1 MMNESRVEFHQ
12 ELEELRADLIRL
24 GAMVS
29 ETIGRGTAALLDRD
43 LHAAQ
48 ELIDGDDVID
58 DFCLDIEER
67 CCRVLALQSPIAG
80 DLRFVL
86 TTLRLISELERSAD
100 LMVNVCKASRRI
112 YDVEF
117 GPQIRGLIEQMG
129 VEATFLIRAAID
141 SYVDAD
147 TSLAAAL
154 DDIDDRLDEL
164 QVAYVQAIF
173 QSHSEMNLNLQGA
186 VQMAMIGRYYERTG
200 DHAVNIGERVLY
212 MVTGW
217 LPEKTGSA
225 RQRLRE
231 AEANGGTQLRGLNMG
246 DALSADLTAGLP
258 QDPSAGP
265 SADPTLAT
273 DPPTDSSSG
282 DGGAGDGVEDGR

>member
-1 MMNESRVEFHQ
+1 VDELRIEFHE
-12 ELEELRADLIRL
+12 ELESLRSDLIRL

-48 ELIDGDDVID
+48 VLIDGDDVID
-58 DFCLDIEER
+58 DFCLALEER
-67 CCRVLALQSPIAG
+67 CCQLLALQAPIAG

-112 YDVEF
+112 YDVHF
-117 GPQIRGLIEQMG
+117 DPTLRGLIEQMG
-129 VEATFLIRAAID
+129 VEATFLVRTAID

-154 DDIDDRLDEL
+154 DDIDDRLDDL
-164 QVAYVQAIF
+164 QVNYVQAIF
-173 QSHSEMNLNLQGA
+173 RSHSGDGMSLQGA
-186 VQMAMIGRYYERTG
+186 VQLAMIGRYYERVG
-200 DHAVNIGERVLY
+200 DHAVNIGERVIY

-217 LPEKTGSA
+217 LPEHTGSA
-225 RQRLRE
+225 RQHLRTI
-231 AEANGGTQLRGLNMG
+231 A
-246 DALSADLTAGLP
+246 
-258 QDPSAGP
+258 
-265 SADPTLAT
+265 
-273 DPPTDSSSG
+273 G
-282 DGGAGDGVEDGR
+282 DGGSERDGPAATGDEAPD

>member
-1 MMNESRVEFHQ
+1 MNDLRIEFHEEM
-12 ELEELRADLIRL
+12 ELLRSDLIRL

-48 ELIDGDDVID
+48 QLIDGDDVID
-58 DFCLDIEER
+58 DFCLGLEDR
-67 CCRVLALQSPIAG
+67 CCQLLALQAPIAG

-117 GPQIRGLIEQMG
+117 GPQLRGLIEHMS
-129 VEATFLIRAAID
+129 VEAAFLVRAAID

-164 QVAYVQAIF
+164 QTTYVQAIF
-173 QSHSEMNLNLQGA
+173 TAHSVENLNLQGA
-186 VQMAMIGRYYERTG
+186 VQLAMIGRYYERIG
-200 DHAVNIGERVLY
+200 DHAVNIGERVMY

-217 LPEKTGSA
+217 LPEHTGSA
-225 RQRLRE
+225 RH
-231 AEANGGTQLRGLNMG
+231 QLRGKSETDVPDG
-246 DALSADLTAGLP
+246 PEDPETEPGPDAEP
-258 QDPSAGP
+258 
-265 SADPTLAT
+265 
-273 DPPTDSSSG
+273 
-282 DGGAGDGVEDGR
+282 

>member
-1 MMNESRVEFHQ
+1 VNELRVEFHQ
-12 ELEELRADLIRL
+12 EMEDLRADLIRL
-24 GAMVS
+24 GAMTS

-58 DFCLDIEER
+58 DFCLGLEER
-67 CCRVLALQSPIAG
+67 CCRLLALQSPIAG
-80 DLRFVL
+80 DLRFLL
-86 TTLRLISELERSAD
+86 TSLRLISELERSAD

-129 VEATFLIRAAID
+129 VEAAFLIRTAID

-164 QVAYVQAIF
+164 QVQYVQAIF
-173 QSHSEMNLNLQGA
+173 QSHSETNLTLQGA
-186 VQMAMIGRYYERTG
+186 VQMAMIGRYYERIG

-231 AEANGGTQLRGLNMG
+231 AEAGGT
-246 DALSADLTAGLP
+246 SAA
-258 QDPSAGP
+258 
-265 SADPTLAT
+265 ADP
-273 DPPTDSSSG
+273 
-282 DGGAGDGVEDGR
+282 AGDDPDQADDPEG

>member
-1 MMNESRVEFHQ
+1 MPKGPSEPLRVGFRQ
-12 ELEELRADLIRL
+12 EMDELRADVIRL
-24 GAMVS
+24 GAMTS

-48 ELIDGDDVID
+48 ELIDGDDIID
-58 DFCLDIEER
+58 DYCIGLEEQ
-67 CCRVLALQSPIAG
+67 CCRMLALQSPLAG
-80 DLRFVL
+80 DLRFLL

-117 GPQIRGLIEQMG
+117 VPQIRGLIEQMG
-129 VEATFLIRAAID
+129 IEAAFLIRTAID
-141 SYVDAD
+141 AYVDAD
-147 TSLAAAL
+147 TSLAAAM
-154 DDIDDRLDEL
+154 DDIDDRLDDL
-164 QVAYVQAIF
+164 QVAFMQSIF
-173 QSHSEMNLNLQGA
+173 QSHSDTNLNLQSA
-186 VQMAMIGRYYERTG
+186 VQMAMIGRYYERIG

-231 AEANGGTQLRGLNMG
+231 AEA
-246 DALSADLTAGLP
+246 LSSD
-258 QDPSAGP
+258 S
-265 SADPTLAT
+265 AT
-273 DPPTDSSSG
+273 DTHLGDPRVDLAAIEGLMPRLHEDPPVDSDERG
-282 DGGAGDGVEDGR
+282 DDATEGPPDQ

>member
-1 MMNESRVEFHQ
+1 M
-12 ELEELRADLIRL
+12 
-24 GAMVS
+24 
-29 ETIGRGTAALLDRD
+29 
-43 LHAAQ
+43 
-48 ELIDGDDVID
+48 
-58 DFCLDIEER
+58 
-67 CCRVLALQSPIAG
+67 AG
-80 DLRFVL
+80 DLRFLL
-86 TTLRLISELERSAD
+86 TTLRLIGELERSAD
-100 LMVNVCKASRRI
+100 LMVNICKASRRI

-129 VEATFLIRAAID
+129 IEAAFLVRTAMD

-164 QVAYVQAIF
+164 QVQYVQAIF
-173 QSHSEMNLNLQGA
+173 QSHSETNLSLQGA
-186 VQMAMIGRYYERTG
+186 VQMAMIGRYYERIG

-231 AEANGGTQLRGLNMG
+231 AEAADGSAEGPSDGG
-246 DALSADLTAGLP
+246 
-258 QDPSAGP
+258 
-265 SADPTLAT
+265 SADP
-273 DPPTDSSSG
+273 
-282 DGGAGDGVEDGR
+282 DGPEG

>member
-1 MMNESRVEFHQ
+1 MGELRVEFHQ
-12 ELEELRADLIRL
+12 EMEDLRGDLIRL

-58 DFCLDIEER
+58 DFCIELEER
-67 CCRVLALQSPIAG
+67 CCRLLALQSPIAG
-80 DLRFVL
+80 DLRFIL
-86 TTLRLISELERSAD
+86 TTLRLIGELERSAD

-129 VEATFLIRAAID
+129 VEAAFLVRAAID

-173 QSHSEMNLNLQGA
+173 QSHSETNLNLQGA
-186 VQMAMIGRYYERTG
+186 VQMAMIGRYYERIG
-200 DHAVNIGERVLY
+200 DHAVNVGERIRY

-217 LPEKTGSA
+217 LPEHTGAA
-225 RQRLRE
+225 RAAARSRRQ
-231 AEANGGTQLRGLNMG
+231 
-246 DALSADLTAGLP
+246 AGA
-258 QDPSAGP
+258 Q
-265 SADPTLAT
+265 
-273 DPPTDSSSG
+273 
-282 DGGAGDGVEDGR
+282 

>member
-1 MMNESRVEFHQ
+1 MGELRVEFHH
-12 ELEELRADLIRL
+12 EMEDLRADLIRL

-58 DFCLDIEER
+58 DFCLELEER
-67 CCRVLALQSPIAG
+67 CCRLLALQSPIAG
-80 DLRFVL
+80 DLRFIL
-86 TTLRLISELERSAD
+86 TTLRLIGELERSAD
-100 LMVNVCKASRRI
+100 LMVNTCKASRRI
-112 YDVEF
+112 YDIEF

-129 VEATFLIRAAID
+129 VEAAFLIRAAID

-164 QVAYVQAIF
+164 QVQYVQAIF
-173 QSHSEMNLNLQGA
+173 QAHSELNLSLQGA

-231 AEANGGTQLRGLNMG
+231 AEARE
-246 DALSADLTAGLP
+246 ADPASTEGQDEADGP
-258 QDPSAGP
+258 PGDPSGP
-265 SADPTLAT
+265 AEPQ
-273 DPPTDSSSG
+273 
-282 DGGAGDGVEDGR
+282 

>member
-1 MMNESRVEFHQ
+1 VETLRNEFQ
-12 ELEELRADLIRL
+12 NELEQLRTDLILL
-24 GAMVS
+24 GAMVG

-48 ELIDGDDVID
+48 VLIDGDDTID
-58 DFCLDIEER
+58 DFSLGLEER
-67 CCRVLALQSPIAG
+67 CCQLLALQAPIAG

-117 GPQIRGLIEQMG
+117 GPQLRGLIEQMG
-129 VEATFLIRAAID
+129 IEAAFLVRSAID
-141 SYVDAD
+141 AYVDAD

-164 QVAYVQAIF
+164 QVNYVQAIF
-173 QSHSEMNLNLQGA
+173 TRHSEADLGLQGA
-186 VQMAMIGRYYERTG
+186 VQLAMIGRYYERIG
-200 DHAVNIGERVLY
+200 DHAVNIGERVMY

-217 LPEKTGSA
+217 LPEHSGSA
-225 RQRLRE
+225 RARLRGIGAEEQRPFDPIAEIE
-231 AEANGGTQLRGLNMG
+231 ALGNASTG
-246 DALSADLTAGLP
+246 DDDDVS
-258 QDPSAGP
+258 
-265 SADPTLAT
+265 
-273 DPPTDSSSG
+273 
-282 DGGAGDGVEDGR
+282 GGAAP

>member
-1 MMNESRVEFHQ
+1 MRVSQEASGQMNELRVEFHQ
-12 ELEELRADLIRL
+12 EMEDLRSSLIEL

-43 LHAAQ
+43 LQSAQ

-58 DFCLDIEER
+58 DFCITLEER
-67 CCRVLALQSPIAG
+67 CFRLLALQSPIAG
-80 DLRFVL
+80 DLRFIL
-86 TTLRLISELERSAD
+86 TTLRLIAELERSAD

-112 YDVEF
+112 YDIEF

-129 VEATFLIRAAID
+129 VEATFLVRAAID

-186 VQMAMIGRYYERTG
+186 VQMAMIGRYYERVG

-231 AEANGGTQLRGLNMG
+231 AEA
-246 DALSADLTAGLP
+246 AAG
-258 QDPSAGP
+258 
-265 SADPTLAT
+265 
-273 DPPTDSSSG
+273 G
-282 DGGAGDGVEDGR
+282 DGSDDGRGPDGTRRSDASEGTEQG

>member
-1 MMNESRVEFHQ
+1 MSDTTDVPGPAEEPQMNEIRVEYHG
-12 ELEELRADLIRL
+12 ELEELRSDLIRL

-48 ELIDGDDVID
+48 LLIDGDDVID
-58 DFCLDIEER
+58 DFCLGLEER
-67 CCRVLALQSPIAG
+67 CYRILALQSPIAG
-80 DLRFVL
+80 ELRFVL

-100 LMVNVCKASRRI
+100 LIVNVCKASRRI
-112 YDVEF
+112 YDVDF

-141 SYVDAD
+141 SYVDSD

-164 QVAYVQAIF
+164 QTAYVQAIF

-186 VQMAMIGRYYERTG
+186 VQMAMIGRYYERVG
-200 DHAVNIGERVLY
+200 DHAVNIGERVMF

-231 AEANGGTQLRGLNMG
+231 AEAAERGESAPGPTVLPPGGSGL
-246 DALSADLTAGLP
+246 D
-258 QDPSAGP
+258 
-265 SADPTLAT
+265 
-273 DPPTDSSSG
+273 
-282 DGGAGDGVEDGR
+282 DGAP

>member
-1 MMNESRVEFHQ
+1 MNEIRVEYHE
-12 ELEELRADLIRL
+12 ELEELRTDLIRL

-48 ELIDGDDVID
+48 LLIDGDDIID
-58 DFCLDIEER
+58 DFCLGLEER
-67 CCRVLALQSPIAG
+67 CYRILALQAPIAG
-80 DLRFVL
+80 ELRFVL

-100 LMVNVCKASRRI
+100 LIVNICKASRRI
-112 YDVEF
+112 YDVDF

-129 VEATFLIRAAID
+129 VEATFLMRKAID
-141 SYVDAD
+141 SYVDSD

-164 QVAYVQAIF
+164 QTAYVQAIF
-173 QSHSEMNLNLQGA
+173 QSHSETNLNLQGA
-186 VQMAMIGRYYERTG
+186 VQMAMIGRYYERVG
-200 DHAVNIGERVLY
+200 DHAVNIGERVMY

-225 RQRLRE
+225 SQRLRE
-231 AEANGGTQLRGLNMG
+231 AEA
-246 DALSADLTAGLP
+246 AAEASAP
-258 QDPSAGP
+258 PP
-265 SADPTLAT
+265 ADP
-273 DPPTDSSSG
+273 
-282 DGGAGDGVEDGR
+282 DGADGAGTGPD

>member
-1 MMNESRVEFHQ
+1 MED
-12 ELEELRADLIRL
+12 LRADLIRL
-24 GAMVS
+24 GAMTS
-29 ETIGRGTAALLDRD
+29 ETIGRSTAALLDRD

-58 DFCLDIEER
+58 DFCLGLEER
-67 CCRVLALQSPIAG
+67 TCRLLALQSPIAG
-80 DLRFVL
+80 DLRFLL
-86 TTLRLISELERSAD
+86 TTLRLIGELERSAD
-100 LMVNVCKASRRI
+100 LSVNVCKASRRI

-129 VEATFLIRAAID
+129 VEAAFLTRTAID

-164 QVAYVQAIF
+164 QVQYVQAIF
-173 QSHSEMNLNLQGA
+173 QSHSDLNITLQGA
-186 VQMAMIGRYYERTG
+186 VQMAMIGRYYERIG

-231 AEANGGTQLRGLNMG
+231 SEASSG
-246 DALSADLTAGLP
+246 A
-258 QDPSAGP
+258 
-265 SADPTLAT
+265 
-273 DPPTDSSSG
+273 PTDRPG
-282 DGGAGDGVEDGR
+282 DDPVDGPED